1 MCDVII
7 ITFEELK
14 NIIQLKEKEINNLK
28 DKLNHFEYDKN
39 NFKTLII
46 DFIGNSPYQQ
56 NFIYFCHNFIGYN
69 ESFNKIA
76 LFNMG
81 KKNFDINCYNKM
93 KDREPQEPEI
103 YFANLEILMIE
114 VIKDDT
120 MKFIYKNEIME
131 FIELFFYKDRM
142 NYIFEVVCHSGSIKY
157 FFIYDISE
165 INRPLSN
172 NIQFLEIDL
181 ETLIINFSNNNLTV
195 MRNKSKKSKDILINK
210 ETIQKIKAIYNFFHK
225 FYKNISTYLKGK
237 DIINKINYYNLKNE
251 LDSKILTDKSQ
262 KDFLCKGL
270 IEHIDVVLHLYKIL
284 DKTCKII
291 YKQLKEKSKKNC
303 LLIIIKT
310 KDENIF
316 AAYKNFNEW
325 IFFDIDN
332 GIIFETED
340 IELQK
345 ECFFVNK
352 PNSLSIKEQN
362 CLFIKKKKFIIFYIE
377 SFFAKFKNI

>member
-1 MCDVII
+1 
-7 ITFEELK
+7 
-14 NIIQLKEKEINNLK
+14 
-28 DKLNHFEYDKN
+28 
-39 NFKTLII
+39 
-46 DFIGNSPYQQ
+46 
-56 NFIYFCHNFIGYN
+56 
-69 ESFNKIA
+69 
-76 LFNMG
+76 
-81 KKNFDINCYNKM
+81 
-93 KDREPQEPEI
+93 
-103 YFANLEILMIE
+103 
-114 VIKDDT
+114 
-120 MKFIYKNEIME
+120 
-131 FIELFFYKDRM
+131 M

-165 INRPLSN
+165 INSPLSN

-195 MRNKSKKSKDILINK
+195 MKNKSKKSKDILINK

-270 IEHIDVVLHLYKIL
+270 IEHIDVVFHLYKIL

-325 IFFDIDN
+325 IIFDMIMELFLKLKILNYKKSIFSLISKIFF
-332 GIIFETED
+332 
-340 IELQK
+340 L
-345 ECFFVNK
+345 
-352 PNSLSIKEQN
+352 
-362 CLFIKKKKFIIFYIE
+362 
-377 SFFAKFKNI
+377 